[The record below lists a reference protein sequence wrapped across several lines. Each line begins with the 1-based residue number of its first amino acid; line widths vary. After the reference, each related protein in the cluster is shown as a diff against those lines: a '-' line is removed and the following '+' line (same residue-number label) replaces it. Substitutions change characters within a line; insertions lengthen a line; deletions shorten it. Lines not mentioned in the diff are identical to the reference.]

1 MLSAMRK
8 LNSAFTVMPAIAALT
23 LAGSC
28 AKPRANQSEPAESC
42 LTVLETSWRADPS
55 QGFQDK
61 SVIVGRARNDCG
73 YLLATASIEFNI
85 FDSSAKENQVGST
98 IATTRSLAPGTTWA
112 FTASVF
118 EKIAS
123 SFKVAK
129 VTALK

>member
-1 MLSAMRK
+1 M
-8 LNSAFTVMPAIAALT
+8 AFTVVAAIAVLT

-28 AKPRANQSEPAESC
+28 SKPRATQRDPAESC
-42 LTVLETSWRADPS
+42 LTVLETSWRTDPS
-55 QGFQDK
+55 AGFQDN

-73 YLLATASIEFNI
+73 YSLATASIEFNI
-85 FDSSAKENQVGST
+85 FDSSARENQVGSA
-98 IATTRSLAPGTTWA
+98 IATTRNLGPGTTWA
-112 FTASVF
+112 FTVSVF